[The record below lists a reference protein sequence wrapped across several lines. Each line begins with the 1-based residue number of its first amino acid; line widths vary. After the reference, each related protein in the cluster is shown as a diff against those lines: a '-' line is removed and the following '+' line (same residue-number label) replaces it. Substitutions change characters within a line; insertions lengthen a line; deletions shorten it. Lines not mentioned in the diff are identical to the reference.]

1 MTDTM
6 TMDHDTMP
14 DTKSCHVVINVETLV
29 SINSIMNFGDTSAN
43 PTAFALAGVSL
54 VRDGESVLRVYA
66 TNRYVLARATYFN
79 SVNFDSW
86 DVGEKLW
93 LDHKTLKQAV
103 AIAKNHKQAVITI
116 GYDTDRRVFVDV
128 DGNKL
133 FNVLGQPSYPN
144 VGALFDDDTT
154 PNGADVIRINPRWL
168 ALLSKVITPT
178 TRQNKDLPWMLS
190 FFHDTDSKKPK
201 PMLATLEDTDWNIS
215 VLIQPNLIVR

>member
-43 PTAFALAGVSL
+43 PTAQALAGVSL

-144 VGALFDDDTT
+144 VAAMFDDDTT

-178 TRQNKDLPWMLS
+178 TRQNKDLPWVLS
-190 FFHDTDSKKPK
+190 FFHDTESKKPK

>member
-43 PTAFALAGVSL
+43 PTAQALGGVSL

-144 VGALFDDDTT
+144 VAALFDDDTT

-190 FFHDTDSKKPK
+190 FFHDSESKKPK

>member
-43 PTAFALAGVSL
+43 PTATALAGVSL

-144 VGALFDDDTT
+144 VAALFDDDTT

-190 FFHDTDSKKPK
+190 FFHDTESKKPK

>member
-43 PTAFALAGVSL
+43 PTATALAGVSL

-116 GYDTDRRVFVDV
+116 GYDIDRRVFVDV

-144 VGALFDDDTT
+144 VAAMFDDDTA

-190 FFHDTDSKKPK
+190 FFHDTESKKPM
-201 PMLATLEDTDWNIS
+201 PMLATMEDTNWSIS
-215 VLIQPNLIVR
+215 VLIQPNLMVR

>member
-6 TMDHDTMP
+6 TIDHDTMP

-43 PTAFALAGVSL
+43 PTASALAGVSL

-144 VGALFDDDTT
+144 VAALFDDDTT

-190 FFHDTDSKKPK
+190 FFHDTESKKPK

>member
-43 PTAFALAGVSL
+43 PTASALAGVSL

-144 VGALFDDDTT
+144 VAALFDDDTT

-190 FFHDTDSKKPK
+190 FFHDTESKKPK

>member
-6 TMDHDTMP
+6 TMDHDMMP
-14 DTKSCHVVINVETLV
+14 DTKSCHVVINGETLA
-29 SINSIMNFGDTSAN
+29 SIHSIMNFGDTSAN
-43 PTAFALAGVSL
+43 PTAQALAGVLL

-79 SVNFDSW
+79 SVHFDAW
-86 DVGEKLW
+86 DVGDKLW

-103 AIAKNHKQAVITI
+103 AIAKNHKHAVITI
-116 GYDTDRRVFVDV
+116 GYDTDRRVFIDV

-133 FNVLGQPSYPN
+133 FNVAGQPNYPN
-144 VGALFDDDTT
+144 VAALFNNDAT

-190 FFHDTDSKKPK
+190 FFHDTESKKPK
-201 PMLATLEDTDWNIS
+201 PMLATVEDTDWSIS

>member
-14 DTKSCHVVINVETLV
+14 DTKSCHVVINGETLA

-43 PTAFALAGVSL
+43 PTAFALAGVLL

-116 GYDTDRRVFVDV
+116 GYDTDRRVFIDV

-133 FNVLGQPSYPN
+133 FNVAGQPSYPN
-144 VGALFDDDTT
+144 VAALFNDDTT

-178 TRQNKDLPWMLS
+178 ARQNKDLPWMLS
-190 FFHDTDSKKPK
+190 FFHDSESKKPK

>member
-43 PTAFALAGVSL
+43 PTAQALAGVSL
-54 VRDGESVLRVYA
+54 VRDGESMLRVYA

-86 DVGEKLW
+86 DIGDTLW

-103 AIAKNHKQAVITI
+103 AIAKNHKHAVITI
-116 GYDTDRRVFVDV
+116 GYDTDRRVFIDV

-133 FNVLGQPSYPN
+133 FNVAGQPSYPA
-144 VGALFDDDTT
+144 VHKLFNDDET

-190 FFHDTDSKKPK
+190 FFHDTESKKPK
-201 PMLATLEDTDWNIS
+201 PMLATLEDTDYDIR

>member
-1 MTDTM
+1 
-6 TMDHDTMP
+6 MDHDTMP

-43 PTAFALAGVSL
+43 PTASALAGVSL

-144 VGALFDDDTT
+144 VAALFDDDTT

-190 FFHDTDSKKPK
+190 FFHDTESKKPK

>member
-43 PTAFALAGVSL
+43 PTAQALAGVSL

-144 VGALFDDDTT
+144 VAALFDDDTT

-190 FFHDTDSKKPK
+190 FFHDTESKKPK